1 MKSTRSLRRREF
13 LSLAAGAVAAAGTAS
28 RAWAQPAWPDKPVK
42 VIVPFAAGGG
52 TDVVARPWCDKL
64 GQIFG
69 QQFVVENRGGASGLI
84 GTEAAAKAAPDGY
97 TLLMSSNTT
106 PVNLPLLRKVPYDP
120 KSLTPV
126 ARLGDVVTGF
136 VIHASIGP
144 KTFKEML
151 DYAKANPGKLAFG
164 SSGSGTG
171 PHLRYEM
178 LRFKTGVDILH
189 VPYRGGADALIDILA
204 NNIQMM
210 NEPVTLPHVKAGK
223 LHLLNINHSE
233 RSGDFPDIPTLTEL
247 GYPNADAPIWFS
259 LWAPTGTPKEILQRL
274 NDEIVKHS
282 KTPEMK
288 EKLRLAGAA
297 PVIQT
302 LEEIAAFREVDS
314 KNMAELIKTA
324 PAPFG
329 KTIALNRRASC
340 DLAARRKVLTTAS
353 GSSAGVPAPNVR
365 TIKAAVLIM
374 RLRET

>member
-1 MKSTRSLRRREF
+1 MQMPRLLQRREF
-13 LSLAAGAVAAAGTAS
+13 LSIAVGAMACGATS
-28 RAWAQPAWPDKPVK
+28 RASAQASWPDKPVK

-52 TDVVARPWCDKL
+52 TDVVARPWCDRL
-64 GQIFG
+64 SQTFG

-189 VPYRGGADALIDILA
+189 VPYRGGADALVDILS

-223 LHLLNINHSE
+223 LYLLNINHSE
-233 RSGDFPDIPTLTEL
+233 RSPDFPDIPTLTEL

-259 LWAPTGTPKEILQRL
+259 LWAPTGTPREILQRL
-274 NDEIVKHS
+274 NTEIVKQS
-282 KTPEMK
+282 QTPEMK

-302 LEEIAAFREVDS
+302 LDEIAAFREVDS

-324 PAPFG
+324 Q
-329 KTIALNRRASC
+329 
-340 DLAARRKVLTTAS
+340 
-353 GSSAGVPAPNVR
+353 
-365 TIKAAVLIM
+365 IKI
-374 RLRET
+374 E

>member
-1 MKSTRSLRRREF
+1 MNLSQSLRRRDF
-13 LSLAAGAVAAAGTAS
+13 LSLAAGAVAAGVAS
-28 RAWAQPAWPDKPVK
+28 RTSAQSVWPDKPVK

-84 GTEAAAKAAPDGY
+84 GTEAAVKSAPDGY
-97 TLLMSSNTT
+97 TLLMASNTT

-136 VIHASIGP
+136 VIHSAVGV
-144 KTFKEML
+144 KTFQELL
-151 DYAKANPGKLAFG
+151 DYAKKNPGKLAFG
-164 SSGSGTG
+164 SSGNGTG

-178 LRFKTGVDILH
+178 LRYRTGVDILH
-189 VPYRGGADALIDILA
+189 VPYRGGADSLVDILA

-223 LHLLNINHSE
+223 LHLLNMNHTV
-233 RSGDFPDIPTLTEL
+233 RSPDFPDIPTLTEL
-247 GYPNADAPIWFS
+247 GYPNSDAPIWFS

-274 NDEIVKHS
+274 NDEIVKQS
-282 KTPEMK
+282 KTAEMT

-302 LEEIAAFREVDS
+302 LEEIVAFREADT
-314 KNMAELIKTA
+314 KLMAELIQ
-324 PAPFG
+324 
-329 KTIALNRRASC
+329 
-340 DLAARRKVLTTAS
+340 LAQ
-353 GSSAGVPAPNVR
+353 
-365 TIKAAVLIM
+365 IKI
-374 RLRET
+374 E